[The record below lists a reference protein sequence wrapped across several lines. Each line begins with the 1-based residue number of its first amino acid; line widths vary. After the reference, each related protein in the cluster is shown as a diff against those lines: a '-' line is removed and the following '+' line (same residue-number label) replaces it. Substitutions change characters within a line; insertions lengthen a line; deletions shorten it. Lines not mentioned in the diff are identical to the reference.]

1 MRPWRRNINFIRP
14 IAFVQS
20 FVLFLYAT
28 LMLLMSLVAYWDG
41 PGEIHA
47 MLQSAALCGSA
58 ALVALVIGRGSPF
71 ELTTRQLFAVTTAS
85 WCTMS
90 LGGAVPLYLLL
101 PRISFTDAMFE
112 SVSGVTT
119 TGATVLVG
127 LESLPHTV
135 LLWRALLQWMGGIGI
150 IVLGI
155 AILPFL
161 QVGGMRLFKTESSDW
176 SHKTMPKSRD
186 LIRAIGIIYVA
197 LSLTAVASYW
207 LAGMTPF
214 DAVVHALTTVSTGG
228 YSNYDSSMGHYHGQ
242 SLILW
247 LSSLL
252 MLASSLPFLLYTRMM
267 RGDVRALLV
276 DTQVRGFLGFVLV
289 MVIAMSLVRSIA
301 DHESWVTS
309 VTQVTFNIVSIIT
322 TTGYASENY
331 TSWDSFAVTMFFY
344 LTFIGGCS
352 GSTAGGMKFFRFQ
365 IALIMLK
372 NQLRWMRHPRGVFTN
387 RYNGQKV
394 TDEIV
399 RSVIAFSFYYGL
411 TVAIIASGLSLLGI
425 DFLTSVSGAASAVG
439 NVGPGLGDVIG
450 PDKTF
455 ATLPHAAKWLL
466 SAGMLLGRLE
476 IMTVVI
482 LLTPVFWRR

>member
-1 MRPWRRNINFIRP
+1 
-14 IAFVQS
+14 VQS
-20 FVLFLYAT
+20 YVLFLYTA
-28 LMLLMSLVAYWDG
+28 LMLLMSLVGYWDG

-47 MLQSAALCGSA
+47 MLNSAAICASA
-58 ALVALVIGRGSPF
+58 ALVALMISGRGQF
-71 ELTTRQLFAVTTAS
+71 ELSTRQLFAVTTVS

-90 LGGAVPLYLLL
+90 LAGAMPLYLLL
-101 PRISFTDAMFE
+101 PGMSFTDAVFE

-127 LESLPHTV
+127 LEKLPHTV
-135 LLWRALLQWMGGIGI
+135 LLWRGLLQWLGGIGI

-186 LIRAIGIIYVA
+186 LIRAIGIVYVA
-197 LSLTAVASYW
+197 LSIAAVASYW
-207 LAGMTPF
+207 LAGMAPF
-214 DAVVHALTTVSTGG
+214 DAVVHAMTTVSTGG
-228 YSNYDSSMGHYHGQ
+228 YSNYDVSMGHYHQ
-242 SLILW
+242 QPLILW

-252 MLASSLPFLLYTRMM
+252 MLMSSLPYLLYTRMV
-267 RGDVRALLV
+267 RGDITALFT
-276 DTQVRGFLGFVLV
+276 DTQVLGFVGFVLF
-289 MVIAMSLVRSIA
+289 MILSMTLVRSVA
-301 DHESWVTS
+301 DHESWFGSLTHVA
-309 VTQVTFNIVSIIT
+309 FNIISIVT

-344 LTFIGGCS
+344 LTFMGGCS

-439 NVGPGLGDVIG
+439 NVGPGLGNIIG

-455 ATLPHAAKWLL
+455 TTLPHAAKWLL
-466 SAGMLLGRLE
+466 SIGMLLGRLE

-482 LLTPVFWRR
+482 LFTPVFWRR

>member
-1 MRPWRRNINFIRP
+1 V
-14 IAFVQS
+14 FVQS
-20 FVLFLYAT
+20 YVLFLYTA
-28 LMLLMSLVAYWDG
+28 LMLLISLVGFWDT
-41 PGEIHA
+41 PREIHA
-47 MLQSAALCGSA
+47 MLEAAAICGGA
-58 ALVALVIGRGSPF
+58 GGIALLISRIRRF
-71 ELTTRQLFAVTTAS
+71 ELTTRQLFAVTTMS

-90 LGGAVPLYLLL
+90 LAGAIPLYILL
-101 PRISFTDAMFE
+101 PGMSFTDAVFE

-119 TGATVLVG
+119 TGATVLSG
-127 LESLPHTV
+127 LEIMPRTV
-135 LLWRALLQWMGGIGI
+135 LLWRGLLQWMGGIGI

-186 LIRAIGIIYVA
+186 LIRAIGIVYVA
-197 LSLTAVASYW
+197 LSLMAVFGYW
-207 LAGMTPF
+207 LAGMQPF
-214 DAVVHALTTVSTGG
+214 DAVVHAMTTVSTGG
-228 YSNYDSSMGHYHGQ
+228 YSNYDSSMGHFNDRP
-242 SLILW
+242 LTLW

-252 MLASSLPFLLYTRMM
+252 MLMSSLPFLLYTRIV
-267 RGDVRALLV
+267 RGGVKTLFTDN
-276 DTQVRGFLGFVLV
+276 QVVGFLGFVLV
-289 MVIAMSLVRSIA
+289 MSLSMSLVRSIA
-301 DHESWVTS
+301 DHESWIDS
-309 VTQVTFNIVSIIT
+309 ITQSTFNVVSIVT

-344 LTFIGGCS
+344 LTFVGGCS
-352 GSTAGGMKFFRFQ
+352 GSTAGGMKFFRYQ
-365 IALIMLK
+365 IGLIMLK

-399 RSVIAFSFYYGL
+399 RSVVAFSFYYGL

-439 NVGPGLGDVIG
+439 NVGPGLGDIIG
-450 PDKTF
+450 PDKNF

-466 SAGMLLGRLE
+466 SMGMLLGRLE

-482 LLTPVFWRR
+482 LFTPLFWRR

>member
-1 MRPWRRNINFIRP
+1 
-14 IAFVQS
+14 VQS
-20 FVLFLYAT
+20 YVLLLYAT
-28 LMLLMSLVAYWDG
+28 LMLLMSLVGYWDG

-47 MLQSAALCGSA
+47 MLKSAAICGGA
-58 ALVALVIGRGSPF
+58 AMIAFVISRGGQF
-71 ELTTRQLFAVTTAS
+71 ELSTRQLFAVTTVS
-85 WCTMS
+85 WCMMS
-90 LGGAVPLYLLL
+90 LAGAIPLYLLL
-101 PRISFTDAMFE
+101 PGMSFTDAIFE

-127 LESLPHTV
+127 LEKLPHTV
-135 LLWRALLQWMGGIGI
+135 LVWRGLLQWLGGIGI

-161 QVGGMRLFKTESSDW
+161 QVGGMKLFKTESSDW

-186 LIRAIGIIYVA
+186 LIRAIGIVYVT
-197 LSLTAVASYW
+197 LSIAAVTSYW
-207 LAGMTPF
+207 LAGMNPF
-214 DAVVHALTTVSTGG
+214 DAVVHAMTTVSTGG
-228 YSNYDSSMGHYHGQ
+228 YSNYDASMGHYYQHP
-242 SLILW
+242 LILW

-252 MLASSLPFLLYTRMM
+252 MLMSSLPFLLYTRMV
-267 RGDVRALLV
+267 RGDILAIFT
-276 DTQVRGFLGFVLV
+276 DTQVRGFVGFVL
-289 MVIAMSLVRSIA
+289 ILILCMSLVRSVA
-301 DHESWVTS
+301 DHESWFSSFTH
-309 VTQVTFNIVSIIT
+309 VTFNIISIIT

-331 TSWDSFAVTMFFY
+331 TSWDSFAVTVFFY

-394 TDEIV
+394 TDEII

-439 NVGPGLGDVIG
+439 NVGPGLGDIIG

-455 ATLPHAAKWLL
+455 TTLPAAAKWLL
-466 SAGMLLGRLE
+466 CGGMLLGRLE

-482 LLTPVFWRR
+482 LFTPVFWRR

>member
-1 MRPWRRNINFIRP
+1 V
-14 IAFVQS
+14 FVQS
-20 FVLFLYAT
+20 YVLFLYTA
-28 LMLLMSLVAYWDG
+28 LMLLMSLVGFWDS
-41 PGEIHA
+41 PREIHA
-47 MLQSAALCGSA
+47 MLEAAAICGGTGA
-58 ALVALVIGRGSPF
+58 IALLISRIDQF
-71 ELTTRQLFAVTTAS
+71 ELTTRQLFAVTTMS

-90 LGGAVPLYLLL
+90 LAGAIPLYLLL
-101 PRISFTDAMFE
+101 PGLSFTDAVFE

-119 TGATVLVG
+119 TGATVLSG
-127 LESLPHTV
+127 LESLPHTL

-186 LIRAIGIIYVA
+186 LIRAIGIVYVA
-197 LSLTAVASYW
+197 LSTAAVLGYW
-207 LAGMTPF
+207 LAGMDSF
-214 DAVVHALTTVSTGG
+214 DAVVHAMTTVSTGG
-228 YSNYDSSMGHYHGQ
+228 YSNYDASMGHFHDKR
-242 SLILW
+242 LILW
-247 LSSLL
+247 LSTVL
-252 MLASSLPFLLYTRMM
+252 MLISSLPFLLYTRMV
-267 RGDVRALLV
+267 RGEIRALLT
-276 DTQVRGFLGFVLV
+276 DNQVLGFVGFVFV
-289 MVIAMSLVRSIA
+289 MILSMSLVRRIA
-301 DHESWVTS
+301 DQESWIDS
-309 VTQVTFNIVSIIT
+309 VTQSAFNVVSIVT

-344 LTFIGGCS
+344 LTFVGGCS

-365 IALIMLK
+365 IGLIMLK

-411 TVAIIASGLSLLGI
+411 TVAVIASGLSLLGI

-439 NVGPGLGDVIG
+439 NVGPGLGDIIG
-450 PDKTF
+450 PDKNF
-455 ATLPHAAKWLL
+455 AALPHTAKWLL
-466 SAGMLLGRLE
+466 SIGMLLGRLE

-482 LLTPVFWRR
+482 LFTPVFWRR

>member
-1 MRPWRRNINFIRP
+1 
-14 IAFVQS
+14 VQS
-20 FVLFLYAT
+20 YVLLLYAT
-28 LMLLMSLVAYWDG
+28 LMLLMAPVGYWDG

-47 MLQSAALCGSA
+47 MLKSAAICGGA
-58 ALVALVIGRGSPF
+58 AMIALIISRGGQF
-71 ELTTRQLFAVTTAS
+71 ELSTRQLFAVTTVS
-85 WCTMS
+85 WCMMS
-90 LGGAVPLYLLL
+90 LAGAVPLYLLL
-101 PRISFTDAMFE
+101 PGMSFTDAIFE

-127 LESLPHTV
+127 LEQLPHTV
-135 LLWRALLQWMGGIGI
+135 LLWRGLLQWLGGIGI

-161 QVGGMRLFKTESSDW
+161 QVGGMKLFKTESSDW

-186 LIRAIGIIYVA
+186 LIRAIGIVYVT
-197 LSLTAVASYW
+197 LSIAAVASYW
-207 LAGMTPF
+207 LAGMKPF
-214 DAVVHALTTVSTGG
+214 DATVHAMTTVSTGG
-228 YSNYDSSMGHYHGQ
+228 YSNYDASMGHYYQHP
-242 SLILW
+242 LILW

-252 MLASSLPFLLYTRMM
+252 MLMSSLPFLLYTRMV
-267 RGDVRALLV
+267 RGNIRGIFTD
-276 DTQVRGFLGFVLV
+276 DQVRGFAGFVLV
-289 MVIAMSLVRSIA
+289 LILCMSLVRSIA
-301 DHESWVTS
+301 DHESWFGSFTH
-309 VTQVTFNIVSIIT
+309 VTFNIISIIT

-331 TSWDSFAVTMFFY
+331 TSWDSFAVTVFFY
-344 LTFIGGCS
+344 LTFVGGCS

-394 TDEIV
+394 TDEII

-439 NVGPGLGDVIG
+439 NVGPGLGDIIG

-455 ATLPHAAKWLL
+455 TTLPAAAKWLL
-466 SAGMLLGRLE
+466 CGGMLLGRLE

-482 LLTPVFWRR
+482 LFTPVFWRR

>member
-1 MRPWRRNINFIRP
+1 
-14 IAFVQS
+14 VQS
-20 FVLFLYAT
+20 YVLILYTT
-28 LMLLMSLVAYWDG
+28 LMLMMSLVGFWDS
-41 PGEIHA
+41 PREIRA
-47 MLQSAALCGSA
+47 MLESAAICGGA
-58 ALVALVIGRGSPF
+58 AVIALLISRISQF
-71 ELTTRQLFAVTTAS
+71 ELTTRQLFAVTTVS

-90 LGGAVPLYLLL
+90 LAGAIPLYLLL
-101 PRISFTDAMFE
+101 PGLTFTDSVFE

-127 LESLPHTV
+127 LERLPHTV

-197 LSLTAVASYW
+197 LSLAAVCSYW
-207 LAGMTPF
+207 LAGMKPF
-214 DAVVHALTTVSTGG
+214 DAVVHAMTTVSTGG
-228 YSNYDSSMGHYHGQ
+228 YSNYDASMGHYKEQ
-242 SLILW
+242 PLILW

-252 MLASSLPFLLYTRMM
+252 MLMSSLPFLLYTRMV
-267 RGDVRALLV
+267 RGDISALLS

-289 MVIAMSLVRSIA
+289 MVLSMSLVRSIA
-301 DHESWVTS
+301 DHESWTGS
-309 VTQVTFNIVSIIT
+309 LTHATFNIVSIIT

-439 NVGPGLGDVIG
+439 NVGPGLGDIIG

-455 ATLPHAAKWLL
+455 TTLPHAAKWLL
-466 SAGMLLGRLE
+466 SIGMLLGRLE

-482 LLTPVFWRR
+482 LFTPVFWRR

>member
-1 MRPWRRNINFIRP
+1 
-14 IAFVQS
+14 VQS
-20 FVLFLYAT
+20 YVLFLYAT

-41 PGEIHA
+41 PGEVNA
-47 MLQSAALCGSA
+47 MLKSAAICGGA
-58 ALVALVIGRGSPF
+58 AVVALMISRVSQF
-71 ELTTRQLFAVTTAS
+71 ELSTRQLFAVTTVS

-90 LGGAVPLYLLL
+90 LAGAVPLYLLL
-101 PRISFTDAMFE
+101 PGMSFTDAMFE

-127 LESLPHTV
+127 LEKLPHTV
-135 LLWRALLQWMGGIGI
+135 LLWRGLLQWLGGIGI

-186 LIRAIGIIYVA
+186 LIRAIGIVYVA
-197 LSLTAVASYW
+197 LSVTAVAAYW
-207 LAGMTPF
+207 LAGMKPF
-214 DAVVHALTTVSTGG
+214 DAVVHAMTTVSTGG
-228 YSNYDSSMGHYHGQ
+228 YSTYDASMGHYHQ
-242 SLILW
+242 QPLILW

-252 MLASSLPFLLYTRMM
+252 MLMSSLPFLLYTRMV
-267 RGDVRALLV
+267 RGDIKALFT
-276 DTQVRGFLGFVLV
+276 DTQVGGFVGFVLV
-289 MVIAMSLVRSIA
+289 LILSMSLVRSIA
-301 DHESWVTS
+301 DHESWFGSLTHVA
-309 VTQVTFNIVSIIT
+309 FNIISIIT

-344 LTFIGGCS
+344 LTFVGGCS

-365 IALIMLK
+365 IALLMLK
-372 NQLRWMRHPRGVFTN
+372 NQLRWMRHPRGIFTN

-455 ATLPHAAKWLL
+455 TTLPHAAKWLL
-466 SAGMLLGRLE
+466 SIGMLLGRLE

-482 LLTPVFWRR
+482 LFTPVFWRR

>member
-1 MRPWRRNINFIRP
+1 
-14 IAFVQS
+14 
-20 FVLFLYAT
+20 
-28 LMLLMSLVAYWDG
+28 MLLMSLVGYWDG

-47 MLQSAALCGSA
+47 MLKAAAICGGA
-58 ALVALVIGRGSPF
+58 ALVALMISRISHF
-71 ELTTRQLFAVTTAS
+71 ELSTRQLFAVTTVS

-90 LGGAVPLYLLL
+90 LAGAMPLYLLL
-101 PRISFTDAMFE
+101 PGMSFTDAVFE

-127 LESLPHTV
+127 LEKLPHTV

-186 LIRAIGIIYVA
+186 LIRAIGIVYVA
-197 LSLTAVASYW
+197 LSAAAVASYW

-214 DAVVHALTTVSTGG
+214 DAVVHAMTTVSTGG
-228 YSNYDSSMGHYHGQ
+228 YSNYDASMGHYNQQQ
-242 SLILW
+242 SILW

-252 MLASSLPFLLYTRMM
+252 MLMSSLPFLLYTRMV
-267 RGDVRALLV
+267 RGDIRALFT
-276 DTQVRGFLGFVLV
+276 DTQVRGFVGFVLV
-289 MVIAMSLVRSIA
+289 MILSMSLVRSIA
-301 DHESWVTS
+301 DHESWLGSLTH
-309 VTQVTFNIVSIIT
+309 VTFNIISIIT

-455 ATLPHAAKWLL
+455 TTLPDAAKWLL
-466 SAGMLLGRLE
+466 SIGMLLGRLE

-482 LLTPVFWRR
+482 LFTPLFWRR

>member
-1 MRPWRRNINFIRP
+1 M
-14 IAFVQS
+14 QS
-20 FVLFLYAT
+20 YVLFLYAT
-28 LMLLMSLVAYWDG
+28 LMLLMSLVGYWDG
-41 PGEIHA
+41 PQEIHA
-47 MLQSAALCGSA
+47 MLKSAAICGGA
-58 ALVALVIGRGSPF
+58 GLVALMISRVSQF
-71 ELTTRQLFAVTTAS
+71 ELSTRQLFAVTTVS

-90 LGGAVPLYLLL
+90 LAGAIPLYLLL
-101 PRISFTDAMFE
+101 PGMSFTDAVFE

-127 LESLPHTV
+127 LERLPHTA
-135 LLWRALLQWMGGIGI
+135 LLWRGLLQWLGGIGI

-186 LIRAIGIIYVA
+186 LIRAIGVVYVA
-197 LSLTAVASYW
+197 LSIAAVASYW

-214 DAVVHALTTVSTGG
+214 DAVVHAMTTVSTGG
-228 YSNYDSSMGHYHGQ
+228 FSNYDTSMGHYHQ
-242 SLILW
+242 QPLILW
-247 LSSLL
+247 LGSLL
-252 MLASSLPFLLYTRMM
+252 MLMSSLPFLLYTRMV
-267 RGDVRALLV
+267 RGDITAVFT
-276 DTQVRGFLGFVLV
+276 DTQVRGFVGFV
-289 MVIAMSLVRSIA
+289 MFMIFSMSLVRSVA
-301 DHESWVTS
+301 DHESWFGSLNHVA
-309 VTQVTFNIVSIIT
+309 FNIISIIT

-344 LTFIGGCS
+344 LTFMGGCS

-365 IALIMLK
+365 IALIMLQ

-411 TVAIIASGLSLLGI
+411 TVALIASGLSLLGI

-439 NVGPGLGDVIG
+439 NVGPGLGNVIG

-455 ATLPHAAKWLL
+455 TTLPHAAKWLL
-466 SAGMLLGRLE
+466 SIGMLLGRLE

-482 LLTPVFWRR
+482 LFTPVFWRR